1 MSRVATS
8 IVAVGAVAL
17 ALIAAPAAVASN
29 SKSTPTPLVTGVAQ
43 QENTSGYSVEG
54 GEQNTISPF
63 TNQCG
68 TGNGVG
74 VARTAWYS
82 IQGTGGTATVTT
94 AGFDTALF
102 AYAASPAGVVVA
114 CNDDYG
120 GGLSSSITFPT
131 TAGTTYAIQAGTS
144 CTELGPPKCT
154 DNPAGG
160 ALTIKSEAVLNHDLD
175 GDGVTGSQFA
185 GADCNDNDVRVHP
198 GAYDVPGDGVDQDCD
213 GHDAALPRP
222 SAIKV
227 PVAITSHVHK
237 RYALVAKLAA
247 RRPRRQYGDRVV
259 HQQEAR
265 LQVHLQE
272 DQREGHQDDPVRQA
286 LRQGADQGQAQEGRD
301 DRGARD
307 QPGTHRELHA
317 LHLPQGQGADAGDAV
332 PAAGR
337 HEAAEGLLVSQ
348 MSWRGV
354 R

>member
-82 IQGTGGTATVTT
+82 IQGTGGAATVTT

-160 ALTIKSEAVLNHDLD
+160 ALTIKSEAVPNHDLD
-175 GDGVTGSQFA
+175 GDGVTGSQFG

-198 GAYDVPGDGVDQDCD
+198 GAYDVPGDGIDQDCD
-213 GHDAALPRP
+213 GHDAAVPRP

-237 RYALVAKLAA
+237 RYTLVAKLAA
-247 RRPRRQYGDRVV
+247 RD
-259 HQQEAR
+259 
-265 LQVHLQE
+265 
-272 DQREGHQDDPVRQA
+272 
-286 LRQGADQGQAQEGRD
+286 
-301 DRGARD
+301 
-307 QPGTHRELHA
+307 
-317 LHLPQGQGADAGDAV
+317 V
-332 PAAGR
+332 PAGSTVT
-337 HEAAEGLLVSQ
+337 VSCTSKKLGCRFTSKKTSVKVIKTIQ
-348 MSWRGV
+348 FGKLFGKALTKAKLRKGATIEV
-354 R
+354 RVTDPGHIGSFTRFTFRKGKAPTRATLCLPPGATKPQKVCS